1 MKTRRYDAM
10 DAARHIVRASEALD
24 DALSVGTS
32 GQARR
37 AVEEAREAVRRMA
50 AACVSS
56 GLVVAREEEEDE
68 EDAREGSKSKRDAET
83 RRLKKRCDA
92 LERALVRERE
102 RSAELEREVI
112 SGRSAW
118 FEKARRELDAALR
131 RGQANANANAS
142 ARNDEVKRMER
153 EIARLTAVN
162 DALREEALALEA
174 DVVKTE
180 RLAKRLSKENAL
192 LLDVTRQAQEEFM
205 RLDRENGKAATRA
218 VASPARRPVI
228 QSPVSRVMR
237 GTSAA
242 ASPALPDFLGSPFG
256 GVRLSGDDY

>member
-1 MKTRRYDAM
+1 M

-56 GLVVAREEEEDE
+56 GLVGEREEEDE
-68 EDAREGSKSKRDAET
+68 EDARERSKSKRDAET

-131 RGQANANANAS
+131 RGQANANADANA
-142 ARNDEVKRMER
+142 RDDEVKRMER
-153 EIARLTAVN
+153 EIARLKAVN

-205 RLDRENGKAATRA
+205 RLDRENGKATRA

>member
-1 MKTRRYDAM
+1 M

-56 GLVVAREEEEDE
+56 GLVGKREEEEENDE
-68 EDAREGSKSKRDAET
+68 DDDVGSKSKRDAET
-83 RRLKKRCDA
+83 RRLKKRCEA

-118 FEKARRELDAALR
+118 FEKARRELDTALR
-131 RGQANANANAS
+131 RGQANANASANAN
-142 ARNDEVKRMER
+142 ARDDEVKRMES

-205 RLDRENGKAATRA
+205 RLDRENGKAARA
-218 VASPARRPVI
+218 AASPARRPVI

>member
-1 MKTRRYDAM
+1 M

-32 GQARR
+32 GPARR

-56 GLVVAREEEEDE
+56 GLVGEREDE
-68 EDAREGSKSKRDAET
+68 EDAWEGSKSKRDAET
-83 RRLKKRCDA
+83 RRLKKRCEA

-131 RGQANANANAS
+131 RGQANANANAN
-142 ARNDEVKRMER
+142 ARDDEVKRMER

-205 RLDRENGKAATRA
+205 RLDRENGKATRA
-218 VASPARRPVI
+218 AASPVRRPVI

-242 ASPALPDFLGSPFG
+242 AAPALPDFLGSPFG

>member
-1 MKTRRYDAM
+1 M

-56 GLVVAREEEEDE
+56 GLVGAREDEEDE

-131 RGQANANANAS
+131 RGQANANANA
-142 ARNDEVKRMER
+142 RDDEVKRMER
-153 EIARLTAVN
+153 EIARLKAVN

-205 RLDRENGKAATRA
+205 RLDRENAKATRA

-228 QSPVSRVMR
+228 QSPMSRVMR
-237 GTSAA
+237 GTSSAA
-242 ASPALPDFLGSPFG
+242 APALPDFLGSPFG

>member
-1 MKTRRYDAM
+1 M

-32 GQARR
+32 GQAKR

-56 GLVVAREEEEDE
+56 GLVGAREDEEDE
-68 EDAREGSKSKRDAET
+68 EDAREGSKSKRDAEM

-131 RGQANANANAS
+131 RGQANANANAN
-142 ARNDEVKRMER
+142 ARDDEVKRMER

-205 RLDRENGKAATRA
+205 RLDRENGKATRA

-242 ASPALPDFLGSPFG
+242 AAPALPDFLGSPFG

>member
-1 MKTRRYDAM
+1 M

-37 AVEEAREAVRRMA
+37 AVEEAREAVRQMA

-56 GLVVAREEEEDE
+56 GLVRSEEEEE
-68 EDAREGSKSKRDAET
+68 EGSRSKRDAET

-118 FEKARRELDAALR
+118 FERARRELDAALR
-131 RGQANANANAS
+131 RGQANASANANA
-142 ARNDEVKRMER
+142 RDDELKRMER

-162 DALREEALALEA
+162 NALREEALALEA

-192 LLDVTRQAQEEFM
+192 LLDVTRQAQEEFK
-205 RLDRENGKAATRA
+205 RLDRENGKATRTT
-218 VASPARRPVI
+218 ASPAHRPVI
-228 QSPVSRVMR
+228 KSPVSQVMR
-237 GTSAA
+237 GASAA
-242 ASPALPDFLGSPFG
+242 AAPALPDFLGSPFG